1 MNEDKLR
8 KNIEKQVRRM
18 QKAKKEQP
26 TLLAQSVFMGTLTLL
41 FVLPMILGAYLGRW
55 LDEMAEGYSIHWTIG
70 LLLLGLVIGS
80 FNAYLYFREHQ

>member
-8 KNIEKQVRRM
+8 ENVEKQVRRM
-18 QKAKKEQP
+18 QKAQKEQP
-26 TLLAQSVFMGTLTLL
+26 TLLAQTVFMGTLTLL
-41 FVLPMILGAYLGRW
+41 FVLPVILGAYLGRW

-70 LLLLGLVIGS
+70 LLLLGLVIGG

>member
-8 KNIEKQVRRM
+8 ENIEKQVRRM

-41 FVLPMILGAYLGRW
+41 FVLPVILGAYLGRW
-55 LDEMAEGYSIHWTIG
+55 LDEMTEGYSIHWTIG
-70 LLLLGLVIGS
+70 LILLGLVIGG
-80 FNAYLYFREHQ
+80 FNAYFYLREHQ